1 MHSKAGKR
9 VQYTMLIMLFVFQA
23 PFQAY
28 WLEGPVGGLI
38 PTISEATAGYSS
50 VLL

>member
-1 MHSKAGKR
+1 MHSKAGHR
-9 VQYTMLIMLFVFQA
+9 VHFTMFFVFQT

-38 PTISEATAGYSS
+38 PTISEARTRNTVS
-50 VLL
+50 L